1 MILMRVRSELSA
13 RVGVAPLVVV
23 VGVVVARLI
32 SRFVAGCHS
41 NNSHG
46 NNNSAG
52 NPLHFNALD

>member
-13 RVGVAPLVVV
+13 RVGVVPLVV
-23 VGVVVARLI
+23 VVVARLI

-46 NNNSAG
+46 NYNTAG